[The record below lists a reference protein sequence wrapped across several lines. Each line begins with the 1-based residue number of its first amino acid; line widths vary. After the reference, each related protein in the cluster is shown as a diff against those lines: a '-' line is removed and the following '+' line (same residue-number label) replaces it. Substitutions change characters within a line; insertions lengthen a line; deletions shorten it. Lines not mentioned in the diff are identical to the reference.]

1 MSNER
6 KNYTFTFGKD
16 QQKSFNRILE
26 RMDPELYEVVQE
38 QREIENEKQWEKEIE
53 TVINMD
59 PDSALTFRLGMKNL
73 KIRRERTEEELAEEA
88 AIKEKNTVK
97 VVVQV
102 PPGTNTV

>member
-26 RMDPELYEVVQE
+26 RMDPELYTVVQE
-38 QREIENEKQWEKEIE
+38 QQEIENEKQWEKEIE

-88 AIKEKNTVK
+88 AIREKNTVK

>member
-53 TVINMD
+53 TVI
-59 PDSALTFRLGMKNL
+59 TW
-73 KIRRERTEEELAEEA
+73 IRILLLPF
-88 AIKEKNTVK
+88 VW
-97 VVVQV
+97 V
-102 PPGTNTV
+102 